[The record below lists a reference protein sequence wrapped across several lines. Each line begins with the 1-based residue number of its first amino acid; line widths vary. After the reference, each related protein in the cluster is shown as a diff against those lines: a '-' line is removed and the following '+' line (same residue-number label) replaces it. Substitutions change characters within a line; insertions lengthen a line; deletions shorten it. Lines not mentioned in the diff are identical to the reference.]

1 MHDRLCFV
9 NGLEL
14 VLDKPH
20 IASCPASPD
29 MATLVWDRV
38 GANSNFETNTNTNS
52 IRFLKMKRIRIRILF
67 GFQKTI
73 RIYSNSAN
81 YSNMNT
87 NSANSSDYLTM
98 AG

>member
-1 MHDRLCFV
+1 MVLGQ
-9 NGLEL
+9 GLMLQEG
-14 VLDKPH
+14 
-20 IASCPASPD
+20 PA
-29 MATLVWDRV
+29 RV
-38 GANSNFETNTNTNS
+38 GANSNFETNTNMNS
-52 IRFLKMKRIRIRILF
+52 IRFLKMKRIRILF

-87 NSANSSDYLTM
+87 NSENSSDYLTM

>member
-52 IRFLKMKRIRIRILF
+52 IRFLKMKRIRIRIVFVLKI
-67 GFQKTI
+67 KT
-73 RIYSNSAN
+73 NT
-81 YSNMNT
+81 NT
-87 NSANSSDYLTM
+87 NSAIQ
-98 AG
+98 